1 MYLNSLLKLWLIFCH
16 YQQKIQKM
24 SHFWQGLNM
33 IGRQMTPYFLISL
46 SSIRWYISFFHFRTF
61 INHFYGVPIRTML
74 WALVCN
80 THLHTKDNIFK
91 PVKIYILSLQK
102 IYYIEFLVYYMSYS
116 QFDTNLAPIPWT
128 IATYLNI
135 LQGKKQLLRVFGE
148 NRCSEKFAK

>member
-1 MYLNSLLKLWLIFCH
+1 MYLNILLKLRLIFCH

-61 INHFYGVPIRTML
+61 INHFYGVPI
-74 WALVCN
+74 
-80 THLHTKDNIFK
+80 FK
-91 PVKIYILSLQK
+91 PVKIYILSLHK
-102 IYYIEFLVYYMSYS
+102 ICYIEFLVYYMSYS